1 MKLAEALL
9 IRSDMQKKFAQLKAR
24 IKNNVKVQ
32 EGDTPSEDPN
42 ELLLQASQIIT
53 ELNTLIER
61 IHRTNAIAKTDK
73 GQSMLTLLVERDTLE
88 MRHKLLLEAI
98 EAAHG
103 EVDRYSP
110 REIKWD
116 VMVSI
121 FGLQKQ
127 ADDIAM
133 KLRQINL
140 VIQSNNWQIEL
151 VDYTATL

>member
-9 IRSDMQKKFAQLKAR
+9 IRSDMQKKLAQLKAR

-53 ELNTLIER
+53 ELNALIER

-73 GQSMLTLLVERDTLE
+73 GQSMLTLLVDRETLE

-110 REIKWD
+110 REIRWN

-121 FGLQKQ
+121 SGLQKQ

-140 VIQSNNWQIEL
+140 VIQSNNWQIDL
-151 VDYTATL
+151 VD

>member
-9 IRSDMQKKFAQLKAR
+9 IRSDMQKNLAQLKAR

-53 ELNTLIER
+53 ELNTLIEQ

-73 GQSMLTLLVERDTLE
+73 GQSMLTLLVDRDTLE

-110 REIKWD
+110 REIRWN

-121 FGLQKQ
+121 SDLQKQ

-151 VDYTATL
+151 VD